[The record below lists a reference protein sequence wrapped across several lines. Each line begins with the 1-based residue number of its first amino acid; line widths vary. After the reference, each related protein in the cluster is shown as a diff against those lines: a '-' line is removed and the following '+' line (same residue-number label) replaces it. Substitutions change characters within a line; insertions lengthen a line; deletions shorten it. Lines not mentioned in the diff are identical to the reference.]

1 MEQTER
7 KSTSIEYA
15 GFWPRFAAFL
25 IDALIV
31 SIIQSAFVP
40 VISFGFIQPWF
51 WWTNSFSNEPDIL
64 ALWFLG
70 AGGLLLILIAGAY
83 FVGFWVWKRQTPG
96 KMAMKI
102 EIVTIEGTGLTAE
115 KALLR
120 YVGYIV
126 CNVLLLIPYLWV
138 AIDSRKQ
145 GIQDKF
151 ADTYVIKSPRE
162 S

>member
-1 MEQTER
+1 M
-7 KSTSIEYA
+7 
-15 GFWPRFAAFL
+15 
-25 IDALIV
+25 
-31 SIIQSAFVP
+31 
-40 VISFGFIQPWF
+40 
-51 WWTNSFSNEPDIL
+51 L

-102 EIVTIEGTGLTAE
+102 EIVTIEGTALTAE

>member
-1 MEQTER
+1 MKQREH
-7 KSTSIEYA
+7 KSASTEYA

-25 IDALIV
+25 IDVLIV

-40 VISFGFIQPWF
+40 IISFGFVQPWF
-51 WWTNSFSNEPDIL
+51 WWTNSFSNEPDML

-70 AGGLLLILIAGAY
+70 SGGLLAILIAGAY
-83 FVGFWVWKRQTPG
+83 FVGFWVWKQQTPG

-102 EIVTIEGTGLTAE
+102 EVVTIDRTGLTAE

-120 YVGYIV
+120 YLGYII
-126 CNVLLLIPYLWV
+126 CSVLLLIPYLWV

-151 ADTYVIKSPRE
+151 ADTYVIKSPR
-162 S
+162 